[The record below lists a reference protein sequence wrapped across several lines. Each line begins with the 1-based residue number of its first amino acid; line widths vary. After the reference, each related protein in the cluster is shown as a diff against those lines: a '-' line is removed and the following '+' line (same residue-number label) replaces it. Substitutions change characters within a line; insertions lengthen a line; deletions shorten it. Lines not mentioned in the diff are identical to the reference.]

1 MNMKNYILRSEHLAL
16 IDREREKYEMLQEGM
31 TVIQEELTE
40 AHAQIA
46 DALKLA
52 DETGFRVTLSAE
64 TDLRLKAESA
74 SANATELLRSVQAD
88 LNIAQGVASGLIEQL
103 AAANA
108 TLETERAA
116 RKEAE
121 ALAGMEGRLRT
132 AAEAR
137 GPVMMAPTIPLEYE
151 VDLRD
156 RGIDGFLRT
165 MTITPKR
172 AH

>member
-31 TVIQEELTE
+31 TVLQEELTE
-40 AHAQIA
+40 AHAQIS

-52 DETGFRVTLSAE
+52 DETGFRETLSAE
-64 TDLRLKAESA
+64 SGLRIKAESA
-74 SANATELLRSVQAD
+74 SANAAELLRSAQAD
-88 LNIAQGVASGLIEQL
+88 LGIAQQVASGLTEQL

-108 TLETERAA
+108 ALESERVA

-121 ALAGMEGRLRT
+121 ARAGMETRLRT
-132 AAEAR
+132 AAETR
-137 GPVMMAPTIPLEYE
+137 GPVVVPPMLPVEYE

-165 MTITPKR
+165 MTITPKL